1 MTRHEVNM
9 SLNSKIKKKINS
21 DTEVDENKTVKELKD
36 EAAVRQV
43 CHASKT
49 SLVHQGYNIKSKL
62 LAILALFVL
71 MPAAQAA
78 SNFDIRVVVGD
89 PSKVW
94 GTLDSGTQS
103 LIIFVTGVGMLAA
116 IVAAILSFQAHSIKG
131 SAGEHMDIQ
140 GSRQTALS
148 GMLMTAG
155 YFLGMLFFIGLIGLI
170 FKLYG

>member
-1 MTRHEVNM
+1 M
-9 SLNSKIKKKINS
+9 SLNSKIKKKVNS
-21 DTEVDENKTVKELKD
+21 ESIQIWKLSRTKPQKSLKM
-36 EAAVRQV
+36 RLLLRRP
-43 CHASKT
+43 ASKAALT
-49 SLVHQGYNIKSKL
+49 RQGHDMKKF
-62 LAILALFVL
+62 LAMLALFVL

-78 SNFDIRVVVGD
+78 SDFDIRVVVGD
-89 PSKVW
+89 PGRVW
-94 GTLDSGTQS
+94 VTLDSATQN
-103 LIIFVTGVGMLAA
+103 LIVFVTGVGMLAA
-116 IVAAILSFQAHSIKG
+116 IIATILSFQAHSIKG

>member
-1 MTRHEVNM
+1 MH
-9 SLNSKIKKKINS
+9 LNSKIKKKINL
-21 DTEVDENKTVKELKD
+21 DTEVEENKTVKEPKD
-36 EAAVRQV
+36 ETAVSQAWN
-43 CHASKT
+43 ASDKN
-49 SLVHQGYNIKSKL
+49 LVHQGYNIKSKL
-62 LAILALFVL
+62 LAILALFML
-71 MPAAQAA
+71 IPAAQAA
-78 SNFDIRVVVGD
+78 SDFDIRVVVGD
-89 PSKVW
+89 PGKVW

-103 LIIFVTGVGMLAA
+103 LIVFVTGVGMLAA